1 MAKNAPYPYDLGQYS
16 RPVTTTS
23 PEAQTW
29 FDRGLVWC
37 FAFNHEEAARC
48 FARALVYDSS
58 CAMAY
63 WGIAYAV
70 GPNYNKAWS
79 RFDAA
84 DLEVSAA
91 TARDA
96 LARADQLSDGASSIE
111 KALIQALGARFPS
124 AKVAAN
130 PSREGSG
137 PTAWNQAYA
146 DAMAEVYTRFGA
158 DDLDVAAFYA
168 EALICMRPRQLW
180 DLDTGEPTTRDTTD
194 ARAAIEE
201 ALGREGGHGHPG
213 LNHLYIHLME
223 MSSTSHLALPAAD
236 RLRTLAPDGSHLEH
250 MATHID
256 VAVGDYRHAI
266 ESNRRVAASDD
277 AYFARDSASVLYK
290 AYRTHNLSA
299 LAYAAMMAGRSAD
312 AISAARHLRSILTPE
327 LLSIQSPPMVDWVEF
342 QGGILVHALIRFGR
356 WDDILALELPEDQA
370 LWGITTA
377 TTHYGRAIALGVLN
391 RRQEARA
398 AQKTFEEARKAIP
411 KERRWGVTSTASQVL
426 AVASRLCEG
435 ELTYREGHHGP
446 AFKLL
451 VEAVELEDALPY
463 SDPPNWMQPVRHA
476 LGALLL
482 EQGHATEAED
492 VYRDDL
498 GIGQRLARR
507 KARINN
513 VWGLHGL
520 HESLIK
526 NGNTEDAWAVSLQR
540 DIAVAS
546 ADVPIAASCFCRV
559 SVVGVEGSACC

>member
-1 MAKNAPYPYDLGQYS
+1 MAKSAPYPYDLGQYS
-16 RPVTTTS
+16 RPITTTS
-23 PEAQTW
+23 PEAQIW

-48 FARALVYDSS
+48 FARALVHDSR
-58 CAMAY
+58 CALAY

-70 GPNYNKAWS
+70 GPNYNKSWA

-84 DLEVSAA
+84 DLAISSA

-96 LARADQLSDGASSIE
+96 LARASQLLDGASSVE
-111 KALIQALGARFPS
+111 KALVHALGARFPS
-124 AKVAAN
+124 PEAVAD
-130 PSREGSG
+130 PGG
-137 PTAWNQAYA
+137 PETWNQAYA
-146 DAMAEVYTRFGA
+146 DAMAEVYKRFGA
-158 DDLDVAAFYA
+158 DDLDVAAFYP
-168 EALICMRPRQLW
+168 EALMCMRPRQLW
-180 DLDTGEPTTRDTTD
+180 SLDTGEPTTRDTTD

-201 ALGREGGHGHPG
+201 ALAREGGYGHPG

-223 MSSTSHLALPAAD
+223 MSPTSHLALPAAD

-299 LAYAAMMAGRSAD
+299 LVYAAMMAGRSAD

-327 LLSIQSPPMVDWVEF
+327 LLAIQSPPMVDWVEF
-342 QGGILVHALIRFGR
+342 QGGILVHALVRFGR
-356 WDDILALELPEDQA
+356 WDEILALELPQDPA
-370 LWGITTA
+370 TWGITT
-377 TTHYGRAIALGVLN
+377 TSTLYGRAIALGVLG
-391 RRQEARA
+391 RVSEARE
-398 AQKTFEEARKAIP
+398 AQKAFEKARSAIP
-411 KERRWGVTSTASQVL
+411 KGRRWGVTSTASEVL
-426 AVASRLCEG
+426 AVASRLLEG
-435 ELTYREGHHGP
+435 ELTYREGRHGP

-451 VEAVELEDALPY
+451 VEAAALEDALPY
-463 SDPPNWMQPVRHA
+463 SDPPLWMQPVRHA

-482 EQGHATEAED
+482 EQGHATEAEE
-492 VYRDDL
+492 VYKDDL
-498 GIGQRLARR
+498 GIGRGLARR

-520 HESLIK
+520 HEALMK
-526 NGNTEDAWAVSLQR
+526 NGNTDEAWAVSLQR

-559 SVVGVEGSACC
+559 GAGGEGCC